1 MRKKML
7 FACLLLV
14 AAMVISIAGGCLVL
28 RAFALGA
35 LVSVHD
41 MTVAAILWMGGTGIA
56 VVAVLLLVFYLVH
69 TLNQKVSNIENTAQ
83 IKNSRKEDVT

>member
-14 AAMVISIAGGCLVL
+14 AAMVMSIAGGCLVL
-28 RAFALGA
+28 RAFALGV

-41 MTVAAILWMGGTGIA
+41 MTIAAILWMGGTGIA

-69 TLNQKVSNIENTAQ
+69 TINQKTSNIENTAQ
-83 IKNSRKEDVT
+83 IKNKERKM